1 MNSLSFSQGYPPAS
15 RSRRIFIKTQNRANI
30 YNIPESRLYYEW
42 RSLQDWKTSYSSMIY
57 PLPSTCSWPTWPFCD
72 LKETSSRPHPTL
84 LQYPSTPEKTSILP
98 GTWADREPL
107 WCYQSVIHTLILI
120 ILKYRLYNFETRR
133 VREGMKKIDQS
144 HSMLKA
150 KTRS

>member
-1 MNSLSFSQGYPPAS
+1 MNSLSFSQGYPQAS
-15 RSRRIFIKTQNRANI
+15 RSRIFIKTQNRANI

-42 RSLQDWKTSYSSMIY
+42 RSLQDRKTSYSSTIY

-72 LKETSSRPHPTL
+72 LKETSSRPHPTP
-84 LQYPSTPEKTSILP
+84 LQYPSTPQKTSILP

-107 WCYQSVIHTLILI
+107 WCYQSVILSYWWFLTIDYT
-120 ILKYRLYNFETRR
+120 ILKLEG
-133 VREGMKKIDQS
+133 VREVMKKIDQS

>member
-1 MNSLSFSQGYPPAS
+1 MNSLSFSQGYPLAS
-15 RSRRIFIKTQNRANI
+15 RSRRIFIKTWNRANI

-42 RSLQDWKTSYSSMIY
+42 RSLQDWKTSYSSTIY
-57 PLPSTCSWPTWPFCD
+57 PLPSTCSWPTWPFYD
-72 LKETSSRPHPTL
+72 LKETSSRPHPTPL
-84 LQYPSTPEKTSILP
+84 PIPLHPWKNLYP
-98 GTWADREPL
+98 TWNFSRWRTIMML
-107 WCYQSVIHTLILI
+107 SVIHTLILI